1 MYSASSIHSSTQSFD
16 VCIRVLRYIFV
27 VLSIFGCCSGIMCV
41 QSTIVPLSRAGKH
54 TLCESVRCVCSGK
67 KKHEVKSMA
76 TRMGK
81 NVCSFLCVFFFFLQT
96 YRCCV
101 WLFTTVSVPS
111 VRTAVF
117 AQPITGNQKKRRDLH
132 LLIVRSS
139 LVYW

>member
-67 KKHEVKSMA
+67 KPCSEEHGH
-76 TRMGK
+76 TNGK
-81 NVCSFLCVFFFFLQT
+81 KCLLFFMCFFFFLQT
-96 YRCCV
+96 YRCCA